1 MINFCTYFDKNY
13 LSRFLTLAKSLDRF
27 NISYTFYVLCLDDF
41 VFNFFKKNYFDNI
54 RVISLNDVENEYKN
68 LLEAKKNRNMIEY
81 YFTLSPFLPKYLFEK
96 FQIAQLSYLD
106 SDFYFF
112 KNPTK
117 KIRENS
123 NFSTVLVK
131 QYANPKYGLY
141 NVGWIYYNF
150 NYSETKEIIN
160 LWSQQCIELC
170 TDFPKNG
177 FYADQ
182 KYLDEWS
189 QNLKHMNVEEPIY
202 SFMSPWDANS
212 IIEKNLNNML
222 AFHFHGLKTN
232 KKNFISG
239 FSKYDKKNTKNII
252 DKIYKPYLK
261 DLISIE
267 NKYYL
272 KNSSIRN
279 ENKNLLKELLIKIR
293 EIKLFLKNK
302 YYRDYYDL
310 KILDDN

>member
-41 VFNFFKKNYFDNI
+41 VFNFFKKNYFKNI
-54 RVISLNDVENEYKN
+54 RVISLIEVENKYKS
-68 LLEAKKNRNMIEY
+68 LLEAKKNRNIIEY

-112 KNPTK
+112 KNPIK
-117 KIRENS
+117 KIKENY
-123 NFSTVLVK
+123 NFSTVLIK
-131 QYANPKYGLY
+131 QYSDLKYGLY
-141 NVGWIYYNF
+141 NVGWISYNF
-150 NYSETKEIIN
+150 NYRETKEIVN

-189 QNLKHMNVEEPIY
+189 QKLKYMNVDEPEC
-202 SFMSPWDANS
+202 SFLSPWDKNS
-212 IIEKNLNNML
+212 IIEKNFNNML
-222 AFHFHGLKTN
+222 AFHFHGLRINKTY
-232 KKNFISG
+232 FTSG
-239 FSKYDKKNTKNII
+239 FSKYNKKNTKNII
-252 DKIYKPYLK
+252 NKIYKPYLK

-267 NKYYL
+267 TKYYL

-279 ENKNLLKELLIKIR
+279 HSKNQFKELLIKIR
-293 EIKLFLKNK
+293 EIKSFLKNK
-302 YYRDYYDL
+302 YYQDYYDL
-310 KILDDN
+310 KILSSD